1 MVSIQPKEYKELKEY
16 WDFQR
21 KKEYNKEKVMKMC
34 ESFGGRLYDQ
44 FGPIPLQEVK
54 DTIWSKIPQ
63 SEYEDPPEEWIPED
77 PNYRLWWETGDLDSS
92 KLSKKAQDIIKGS
105 LTKSKNSI

>member
-1 MVSIQPKEYKELKEY
+1 MMAIPEKEYIELKEY

-77 PNYRLWWETGDLDSS
+77 PNYRLWHETGEL
-92 KLSKKAQDIIKGS
+92 ATKGS
-105 LTKSKNSI
+105 LTKKENSI

>member
-1 MVSIQPKEYKELKEY
+1 MMAISEQSYKELKEY

-44 FGPIPLQEVK
+44 FGTIPLQEVK
-54 DTIWSKIPQ
+54 DTIWTKIPQ

-77 PNYRLWWETGDLDSS
+77 PNYRLWWETGDLDTS
-92 KLSKKAQDIIKGS
+92 KLSKKAQEVIKGS